1 MEQTGK
7 VVEISR
13 DNVAKIEIK
22 RKSSCSSDCSKC
34 GGCAHPDQIMI
45 VEAQNECGAC
55 VGDNI
60 LLHSKSRGILSIAA
74 LVYIMPILLMFVGYF
89 IMPGGEGVKIAA
101 SAAGLVIGALLCA
114 AYSARVKK
122 AKTQFFTIE
131 LVNLQNR

>member
-1 MEQTGK
+1 MEQIGK
-7 VVEISR
+7 IVGISPE
-13 DNVAKIEIK
+13 NIAKIEIK

-45 VEAQNECGAC
+45 VEAQNSCAAS
-55 VGDNI
+55 VGDNV

-74 LVYIMPILLMFVGYF
+74 LVYIMPIALMFAGYF
-89 IMPGGEGVKIAA
+89 IAPGGEGVKIAA
-101 SAAGLVIGALLCA
+101 SAVGLAAGALICA

-131 LVNLQNR
+131 RI